1 MKNIFVS
8 LFVLIALSGCT
19 QNTSSK
25 EGSWSESPY
34 NQELPQEVKQEQMD
48 VSISLNEDEFSLP
61 VEELLVTLT
70 NRGDVAIGYGGALY
84 VEKLVDGEWL
94 EIPLNRYAYTDDLV
108 ELRVGEEITQDV
120 PVERVDGGFQKGTYR
135 IRKSVSVDMNTYP
148 LAVEFEVR

>member
-8 LFVLIALSGCT
+8 LFVLILLFGCT
-19 QNTSSK
+19 ENTPSK
-25 EGSWSESPY
+25 KGSWSESPY
-34 NQELPQEVKQEQMD
+34 NQELPQEVKQGEMG
-48 VSISLNEDEFSLP
+48 VSISLNQVEFSLP
-61 VEELLVTLT
+61 VEELLVTLA
-70 NRGDVAIGYGGALY
+70 NQGDLDIGYGGALY

-120 PVERVDGGFQKGTYR
+120 PVERVDGGIQQGTYR
-135 IRKSVSVDMNTYP
+135 IRKNISYEMNTYP